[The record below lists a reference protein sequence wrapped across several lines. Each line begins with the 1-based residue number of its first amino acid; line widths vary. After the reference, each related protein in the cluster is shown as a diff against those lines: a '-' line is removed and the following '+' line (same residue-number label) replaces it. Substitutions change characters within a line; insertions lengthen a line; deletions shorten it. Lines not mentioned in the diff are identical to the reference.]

1 MHKFLINLLITVLP
15 LISPELKGEVKRAME
30 VLKEKAAKTPN
41 KFDDI
46 LVDFLQSLL
55 AP

>member
-1 MHKFLINLLITVLP
+1 MHKFLLNLLITILP
-15 LISPELKGEVKRAME
+15 LISPELKDVMHKGIAELKDRAS
-30 VLKEKAAKTPN
+30 KTPN